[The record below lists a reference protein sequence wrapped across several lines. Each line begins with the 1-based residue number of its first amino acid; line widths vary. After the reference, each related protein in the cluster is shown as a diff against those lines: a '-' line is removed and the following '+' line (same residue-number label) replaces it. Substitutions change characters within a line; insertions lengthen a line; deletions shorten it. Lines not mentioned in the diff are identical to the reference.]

1 MYTRKG
7 ILYRLTANHNSKVY
21 IIRKYVDGK
30 CMEKYR
36 SEPMGK
42 QFRDGWDSDS
52 IQAFL
57 ETHTSI
63 LTRYK

>member
-1 MYTRKG
+1 MYRRKG
-7 ILYRLTANHNSKVY
+7 ILYRLTANHSSKVY

-36 SEPMGK
+36 SEPRGN
-42 QFRDGWDSDS
+42 QFRDDWDSDS

-57 ETHTSI
+57 NTHADI